1 MYYCKTKKYHKNFS
15 TKLITAI
22 MAVRNPK
29 QVKLQPKHRVLTY
42 GYKTVPWLSVSGI
55 WLEELGFKAGDT
67 VRILTSEKQLI
78 IELIENQI
86 PEKQTLKKRK

>member
-1 MYYCKTKKYHKNFS
+1 M
-15 TKLITAI
+15 AI
-22 MAVRNPK
+22 RNPRE
-29 QVKLQPKHRVLTY
+29 VKLQPKHRALTY
-42 GYKTVPWLSVSGI
+42 GYKIVPWLSVNGI

-86 PEKQTLKKRK
+86 PEKPTLKKRQ

>member
-1 MYYCKTKKYHKNFS
+1 
-15 TKLITAI
+15 

-29 QVKLQPKHRVLTY
+29 QVKLQPKHRALTY
-42 GYKTVPWLSVSGI
+42 GCKKVPWLSVSGV

-86 PEKQTLKKRK
+86 PEKPILKKRK

>member
-1 MYYCKTKKYHKNFS
+1 
-15 TKLITAI
+15 

-29 QVKLQPKHRVLTY
+29 QVKLQPKHRALTY
-42 GYKTVPWLSVSGI
+42 GCKKVPWLSVSGV

-86 PEKQTLKKRK
+86 PEKPTQKKRQ

>member
-1 MYYCKTKKYHKNFS
+1 
-15 TKLITAI
+15 

-29 QVKLQPKHRVLTY
+29 EVKLQSKHRVLTY
-42 GYKTVPWLSVSGI
+42 GYKTVPWLSLNGI

-86 PEKQTLKKRK
+86 PEKQPLKKRQ

>member
-1 MYYCKTKKYHKNFS
+1 
-15 TKLITAI
+15 

-29 QVKLQPKHRVLTY
+29 EVKLQSKHRVLTY
-42 GYKTVPWLSVSGI
+42 GYKTVPWLSLNGV

-78 IELIENQI
+78 IELIEDQNL
-86 PEKQTLKKRK
+86 EKPTLKKRQ